1 MNAQTQTTASIQLH
15 TNSDQAAL
23 LAQTNERTIV
33 ARFRSPSREIAANIP
48 NDAWEQM
55 TAAVGDAS
63 YRALLDGVLTNAA
76 KSILSRYYLNTWE
89 THKVT
94 VSSIPT
100 HLLSADAILEEAAG
114 NNSDW
119 MTKEELT
126 EAWKA
131 SKTRARIFNAQRYA
145 TDRAYQ
151 RAYTRYEEMI
161 LKLAGKTST
170 YKPDELDVILA
181 KMDEDDF
188 HTAFGSFVLRRIEA
202 IKAKP
207 TGADIDLSVL

>member
-1 MNAQTQTTASIQLH
+1 MNANQSSYALH

-23 LAQTNERTIV
+23 TAQPNERTII
-33 ARFRSPSREIAANIP
+33 ARFRSPSREIAVNIP
-48 NDAWEQM
+48 KDAWNRM
-55 TAAVGDAS
+55 NNAVGDAAYVS
-63 YRALLDGVLTNAA
+63 LLDGVLANAA

-89 THKVT
+89 THKIT
-94 VSSIPT
+94 VSSIPA
-100 HLLSADAILEEAAG
+100 HLLSADAIFEEAAG

-119 MTKEELT
+119 LTKEELT

-131 SKTRARIFNAQRYA
+131 SKTRARIFSQQRYA

-151 RAYTRYEEMI
+151 RAYTRYEEMV

-170 YKPDELDVILA
+170 YKPAELDVILA

-188 HTAFGSFVLRRIEA
+188 HTPFGSFVLRRIEA

-207 TGADIDLSVL
+207 TGADVDLSVL